1 MDAEVIGSLR
11 NTRKFSDI
19 PTRSDGDEHS
29 LEMHL
34 PYLWKRLEQT
44 HGKEPSDAWPT
55 IVPIL
60 IGDNDGPGE
69 KEFGSLLGPYLR
81 DPDNAFIV
89 SSDFCHWGTRFSYT
103 KYVPGP
109 ERLEELRS
117 LSRRNS
123 PGAGEPPIHEGIRVL
138 DQLAMDAVA
147 GGVHDDFVANL
158 ALTGNTVCG
167 RHPIGVMMAAI
178 EAVVGGTPTEDRGK
192 LKFVR
197 YERSSLVESVSDSS
211 VSYASAYAII

>member
-1 MDAEVIGSLR
+1 
-11 NTRKFSDI
+11 
-19 PTRSDGDEHS
+19 
-29 LEMHL
+29 MHL

-44 HGKEPSDAWPT
+44 HGKPSAAWPK

-60 IGDNDGPGE
+60 IGDNDGPRE
-69 KEFGSLLGPYLR
+69 KEFGALLAPYLQ
-81 DPDNAFIV
+81 DPETAFIV

-109 ERLEELRS
+109 DKLDQLRS
-117 LSRRNS
+117 LSRRDA
-123 PGAGEPPIHEGIRVL
+123 PTETPIHEGIRVL

-147 GGVHDDFVANL
+147 GGAHDDFVANL
-158 ALTGNTVCG
+158 ARTGNTVCG
-167 RHPIGVMMAAI
+167 RHPIGVTMAAI
-178 EAVVGGTPTEDRGK
+178 QAVVGGLPTEDRGR